1 MPGRLTCPQG
11 HEWEPVDD
19 APCRT
24 PGAPATCPVCGAP
37 ARPPDKDATRTEAT
51 QLWEGPVAP
60 PPPEETGTGRRTGGL
75 LEPPGGGPL
84 TWGPREPTPAVPAE
98 LPVLAGYEILGELGR
113 GGMGMVYKARQKGLG
128 RLVALKMILSG
139 AHAGPE
145 ELARFRR
152 EAGAGARLQHPNIVP
167 GYEGGE
173 SGGRP
178 FFSMELVEGGSLL
191 QKVASR
197 PQPAREAAQLV
208 ETLARAIHYAHQR
221 GVVHRDLKPANILLA
236 GGRRQPPDDPT
247 GSGGPGPP
255 LADCVPKISD
265 FGLANTL

>member
-1 MPGRLTCPQG
+1 
-11 HEWEPVDD
+11 
-19 APCRT
+19 
-24 PGAPATCPVCGAP
+24 
-37 ARPPDKDATRTEAT
+37 
-51 QLWEGPVAP
+51 
-60 PPPEETGTGRRTGGL
+60 
-75 LEPPGGGPL
+75 
-84 TWGPREPTPAVPAE
+84 
-98 LPVLAGYEILGELGR
+98 
-113 GGMGMVYKARQKGLG
+113 MGMVYKARQKGLG

-152 EAGAGARLQHPNIVP
+152 EAGAVARLQHPNIVQV
-167 GYEGGE
+167 YEVGE

-208 ETLARAIHYAHQR
+208 ETLAPAIHYAPQR
-221 GVVHRDLKPANILLA
+221 GPVHRALNPANTLLA
-236 GGRRQPPDDPT
+236 SGGRQPPADPT
-247 GSGGPGPP
+247 GTGGARPP

-265 FGLANTL
+265 FGLAKTLGGEATPTWTGAVLGTPGYMAPEQATGKAKE